1 MANYLQF
8 AIAPHREYLPAQSSE
23 QHLFVMLRLR
33 PTREVAQTRPDTAF
47 SAIIDT
53 SGSMNDKVAGS
64 KTKIDIVIESL
75 ESLVNAPNRHP
86 RDRLS
91 LIQFDTNASEV
102 LPLTALTETQKIKDA
117 LKLLR
122 GFSGSTYLENGLRIA
137 LGRLSEL
144 QMTNRHILIFTD
156 GLAFDEDACLELVQ
170 KFSSENI
177 PITAIGVGDEFN
189 EDLLNHLS
197 DAAGGR
203 AFHVVTGNAVGTEV
217 AIADLPN
224 TVLEEFAL
232 AQTEVITNLSLG
244 IKTVQGVKL
253 QRVMRAYPSFTEFST
268 ETIPCAIGNAS
279 AIDETVMI
287 LEFSIGARPPSRLR
301 IAQVGITYDVPG
313 ANHVG
318 ELPPQDL
325 VVQFV
330 DGDEFAVQVDP
341 DVMHYVQQ
349 CNLDRMVNEATKIAE
364 SNPEKAEQLLE
375 NARRMTQK
383 IGNASL
389 SESLLTAQDELRK
402 TRQISSGTRKTI
414 KMGSK
419 GKTIKMEGGFDEEPL
434 ISEEE
439 IQKAME
445 G

>member
-1 MANYLQF
+1 MSNYLQF

-23 QHLFVMLRLR
+23 QRLFVMLRLR
-33 PTREVAQTRPDTAF
+33 PSREIAQARPDTAF
-47 SAIIDT
+47 IAIIDT
-53 SGSMNDKVAGS
+53 SGSMIDKVAGS

-75 ESLVNAPNRHP
+75 ESLLDSTNPHP

-91 LIQFDTNASEV
+91 LIQFDTSASEI
-102 LPLTALTETQKIKDA
+102 LPLTSLTEISKIKDA

-137 LGRLSEL
+137 LSKLSDL
-144 QMTNRHILIFTD
+144 SMTNRHILLFTD
-156 GLAFDEDACLELVQ
+156 GLAFDEDACLDLAT
-170 KFSSENI
+170 KFASENI

-189 EDLLNHLS
+189 EDLLNRLS

-203 AFHVVTGNAVGTEV
+203 AFHVVTNNAIGTQV
-217 AIADLPN
+217 AIADLPK
-224 TVLEEFAL
+224 TVLEEFTL
-232 AQTEVITNLSLG
+232 AQTEVITNLNLG
-244 IKTVQGVKL
+244 VKTVQGVQLK
-253 QRVMRAYPSFTEFST
+253 RVMRAYPSFTEFSA
-268 ETIPCAIGNAS
+268 EKLPCAIGNAP
-279 AIDETVMI
+279 ANEETVMI
-287 LEFSIGARPPSRLR
+287 LEFSIATRPPSRLR

-313 ANHVG
+313 ANRVG

-349 CNLDRMVNEATKIAE
+349 CNLDRIVNEATKVAE
-364 SNPEKAEQLLE
+364 SNPERAEQLLE
-375 NARRMTQK
+375 SARRMTQNV
-383 IGNASL
+383 GNKSL
-389 SESLLTAQDELRK
+389 SESLSSAQDELRK
-402 TRQISSGTRKTI
+402 TRNISSGTRKTI

-419 GKTIKMEGGFDEEPL
+419 GKTVKMAGGFDEDPL

-439 IQKAME
+439 IQRAME